1 MPPSNPTAPPTYKKT
16 TNPSAAHTVASP
28 PSSSTVVSTTAPL
41 ADLTSRHKKRSDA
54 IADGIK
60 TWILHEGL
68 KPGDHLPKERQ
79 LADHFQCAK
88 GTLREAL
95 KSLEV
100 QGLITLKTGPSG
112 GPILIEVSYKRSS
125 DLLRNFLQFQDLN
138 VEQIYQLRKI
148 IEVELAVSVV
158 GHLSD
163 KALDLLEQNL
173 ASCCTS
179 LSKSRRRNQLNMR
192 EKELDFH
199 NILADHCPNPLLAFH
214 ARFLTDLLR
223 DFIDFQ
229 VDHIEQYEKFT
240 AHNIA
245 HHRDLVAAFRAGD
258 RESVHEIMS
267 LHMAE
272 AEAHTL
278 SLKGVLSSDL
288 MLAR

>member
-1 MPPSNPTAPPTYKKT
+1 MPDSQTPKPL
-16 TNPSAAHTVASP
+16 SP
-28 PSSSTVVSTTAPL
+28 MQTSSLS
-41 ADLTSRHKKRSDA
+41 DLSSHHQKRSDA

-60 TWILHEGL
+60 VWILHEGL
-68 KPGDHLPKERQ
+68 KPGDKLPKERE
-79 LADHFQCAK
+79 LAAHFNCAK

-112 GPILIEVSYKRSS
+112 GPVLIEVSFKRSS

-138 VEQIYQLRKI
+138 VEQIYQMRKI

-163 KALDLLEQNL
+163 QALDLLEQNL

-179 LSKSRRRNQLNMR
+179 LSKSRRRNQMSLR

-199 NILADHCPNPLLAFH
+199 NILAAHCPNPLLAFH

-223 DFIDFQ
+223 DFIEFQ
-229 VDHIEQYEKFT
+229 VNHVPEYEKFT
-240 AHNIA
+240 QANIA
-245 HHRDLVAAFRAGD
+245 HHRDLVAAYRAMD
-258 RESVHEIMS
+258 KESVRAIMTK
-267 LHMAE
+267 HMID

-278 SLKGVLSSDL
+278 SLNGVLSDEL
-288 MLAR
+288 MLAKR

>member
-1 MPPSNPTAPPTYKKT
+1 MPISPPTQSPTQTKLSKT
-16 TNPSAAHTVASP
+16 S
-28 PSSSTVVSTTAPL
+28 PL
-41 ADLTSRHKKRSDA
+41 ADLSSRHKKRSDA

-68 KPGDHLPKERQ
+68 KPGDRLPKERQ

-112 GPILIEVSYKRSS
+112 GPVLIEVSYKRSS

-148 IEVELAVSVV
+148 IEVQLAVSVV
-158 GHLSD
+158 GHLNEN
-163 KALDLLEQNL
+163 ALELLEQNL
-173 ASCCTS
+173 ATCCTS
-179 LSKSRRRNQLNMR
+179 LSKSRRRNQLNLR

-223 DFIDFQ
+223 DFIEFQ

-240 AHNIA
+240 HNNIA
-245 HHRDLVAAFRAGD
+245 HHRDLVAAYRKDD
-258 RESVHEIMS
+258 RESVRSIMS
-267 LHMAE
+267 CHMCDAE
-272 AEAHTL
+272 SHTL
-278 SLKGVLSSDL
+278 SLNGVLSRDL

>member
-1 MPPSNPTAPPTYKKT
+1 MKKFDMSVMPIETKQSEN
-16 TNPSAAHTVASP
+16 S
-28 PSSSTVVSTTAPL
+28 PL
-41 ADLTSRHKKRSDA
+41 ADLASRHKKRSDA

-68 KPGDHLPKERQ
+68 KPGDRLPKERQ

-100 QGLITLKTGPSG
+100 QGLIALKTGPTG
-112 GPILIEVSYKRSS
+112 GPVLIEVSYKRSS

-138 VEQIYQLRKI
+138 VEQIYELRKI
-148 IEVELAVSVV
+148 IEVEIAVSVV
-158 GHLSD
+158 GQLD
-163 KALDLLEQNL
+163 EKALDLLEQNL
-173 ASCCTS
+173 ASCCAS
-179 LSKSRRRNQLNMR
+179 LSKSRQRNQLNLR

-214 ARFLTDLLR
+214 GRFLTDLLR
-223 DFIDFQ
+223 DFIEFQ
-229 VDHIEQYEKFT
+229 VDHMAQYEKFT
-240 AHNIA
+240 KCNIA
-245 HHRDLVAAFRAGD
+245 HHRDLVDAFRAKD
-258 RESVHEIMS
+258 KESVRSIMT
-267 LHMAE
+267 LHMND

-278 SLKGVLSSDL
+278 SLNGVLSSDL